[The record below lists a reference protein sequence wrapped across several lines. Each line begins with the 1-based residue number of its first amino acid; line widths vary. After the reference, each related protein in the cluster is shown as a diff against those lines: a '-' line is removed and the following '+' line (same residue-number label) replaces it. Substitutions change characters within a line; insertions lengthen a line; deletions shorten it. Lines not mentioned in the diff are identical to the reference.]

1 MDVTNL
7 LVVGVDIS
15 SAAYSAEKAGYEVY
29 AVDHYGDQDL
39 RAVCNECLSIIKQKK
54 GHSCG
59 FFANDYNPEI
69 LLNLAKNI
77 VEKHEVD
84 GIVIG
89 SGLEDNTNVLRELH
103 DLTPIIG
110 NPPATIEKVRDKHTF
125 FKELER
131 LNVPCPTS
139 KVAVGLEAAKRIAKD
154 IGYPIVCKP
163 IVGFGGTAIRKAKDQ
178 KELED
183 AFKNISKNNK
193 TILIQKY
200 IRGKPTSVSLLS
212 TNNAVT
218 SLTVNEQLLGLEE
231 TGQTEPFGYC
241 GNIVPL
247 SESKSVIDKC
257 KEVSEKVVRHFN
269 LIGSNGV
276 DITLS
281 DGVPYVVELN
291 PRFQGT
297 LECVERVTQLNLM
310 RCHVQS
316 CLEEKLPK
324 LMKESD
330 EFWIRLILFS
340 PERSVTPDFSVFKEV
355 RDVPLEG
362 AVIEKGEPLCS
373 VILMASSRKTI
384 MRKSF
389 NFTKRIL
396 NMI

>member
-1 MDVTNL
+1 MDVYNL

-15 SAAYSAEKAGYEVY
+15 SAAYSAERAGYGVY

-39 RAVCNECLSIIKQKK
+39 RSVCKECLSIIKQKK

-59 FFANDYNPEI
+59 FFANNYDPEI
-69 LLNLAKNI
+69 LLHLVKKIVKKNVI
-77 VEKHEVD
+77 D
-84 GIVIG
+84 GIVIC
-89 SGLEDNTNVLRELH
+89 SGLEDHTNVLRELH

-110 NPPATIEKVRDKHTF
+110 NPPDIIEKVRDKHTF

-131 LNVPCPTS
+131 LNVPHPTS
-139 KVAVGLEAAKRIAKD
+139 KVAVGLKAAKRIAKD

-163 IVGFGGTAIRKAKDQ
+163 MVGFGGIAIRKAKDQ

-183 AFKNISKNNK
+183 AFKNASKNNEN
-193 TILIQKY
+193 ILIQKY
-200 IRGKPTSVSLLS
+200 IHGQPASVSLIS
-212 TNNAVT
+212 TNNDVI

-257 KEVSEKVVRHFN
+257 KEVSEKVVKHFN

-276 DITLS
+276 DMTLS

-310 RCHVQS
+310 KCHVQS
-316 CLEEKLPK
+316 CLEGKLPK

-340 PERSVTPDFSVFKEV
+340 PERSVVPDFSAFKEV
-355 RDVPLEG
+355 RDIPFKG

-373 VILMASSRKTI
+373 VIMMASSRKVI

-389 NFTKRIL
+389 NFTKRVL